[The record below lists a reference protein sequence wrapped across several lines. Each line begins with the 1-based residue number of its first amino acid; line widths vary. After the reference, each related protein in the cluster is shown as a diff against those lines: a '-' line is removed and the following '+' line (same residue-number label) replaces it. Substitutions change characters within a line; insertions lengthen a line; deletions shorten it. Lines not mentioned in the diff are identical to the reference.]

1 MNATDNPN
9 TSIAGQFYSE
19 VINKGNTA
27 LMESILS
34 KDFTDHNAA
43 PEQPQGIP
51 GLKQFLSMVSTAFPD
66 VQVQIEQTID
76 AGDSV
81 VVRLSISG
89 TQTGILLGNIPPSGR
104 HAIWTGIDILKFK
117 NGKITDR
124 WSQRDLL
131 GMMRQIGA
139 IR

>member
-1 MNATDNPN
+1 MKPTDNSN
-9 TSIAGQFYSE
+9 ISIAGQFYSE
-19 VINKGNTA
+19 VINKGNNA
-27 LMESILS
+27 LMDTIVSQ
-34 KDFTDHNAA
+34 DFTDHNAA
-43 PEQPQGIP
+43 PEQPKGIP

-66 VQVQIEQTID
+66 VQVRVEQILEAD
-76 AGDSV
+76 DWV

-89 TQTGILLGNIPPSGR
+89 TQTGVLLGTIPPSGK
-104 HAIWTGIDILKFK
+104 HAIWTGIDILKFE